1 MTAPGWSTPVD
12 VRAWLARRWERGRL
26 LATVVQPDGQFPLR
40 VPLKAPSSAELASRF
55 DEARAWV
62 AAIRAM
68 PRVRVEVRRINHRQ
82 LGAQELPA
90 QVWVETVD
98 DAAAIVGRTR
108 DLSRFRELA
117 AFTADRLPA
126 VSPLLARRPLEVL
139 DAADDWPT
147 LLAVAEWVRDHPRP
161 GVYVRQIDLPD
172 VHTKLVEQHRNLL
185 AAVLEAVLPA
195 EHVDTTARRGDLE
208 RRFGFRLKP
217 RLVRFRVLDE
227 RLRLTSFDADG
238 HYLLT
243 GADFARLPPPDRVV
257 MTENEINFLALPPL
271 SGAIAIFGAGS
282 GLEHLAEA
290 AWLARCPVYYWGD
303 IDTHGF
309 WILDQL
315 RAVVPHAES
324 LLMDRATLLDHRSL
338 WVHEHSPIRR
348 DLNRLTSAERDLY
361 DDLRDNRIGP
371 KVRLEQERI
380 RFGVVRRALAA
391 LTP

>member
-1 MTAPGWSTPVD
+1 MVLVWV
-12 VRAWLARRWERGRL
+12 
-26 LATVVQPDGQFPLR
+26 
-40 VPLKAPSSAELASRF
+40 VPLVKEAEPLIETQRRAALEDGKPHWLFGPLSHPQDPDQDHASEPAALVGWRDVELAQQK
-55 DEARAWV
+55 
-62 AAIRAM
+62 I
-68 PRVRVEVRRINHRQ
+68 I
-82 LGAQELPA
+82 
-90 QVWVETVD
+90 
-98 DAAAIVGRTR
+98 
-108 DLSRFRELA
+108 
-117 AFTADRLPA
+117 
-126 VSPLLARRPLEVL
+126 
-139 DAADDWPT
+139 
-147 LLAVAEWVRDHPRP
+147 
-161 GVYVRQIDLPD
+161 
-172 VHTKLVEQHRNLL
+172 

-309 WILDQL
+309 GILNQL
-315 RAVVPHAES
+315 RARLPEARS
-324 LLMDRATLLDHRSL
+324 FLMDRATLEAHRGL
-338 WVHEHSPIRR
+338 WGQEPAERR
-348 DLNRLTSAERDLY
+348 YAGDVSRLSAEERALFEDLVL
-361 DDLRDNRIGP
+361 DRLGER
-371 KVRLEQERI
+371 VRLEQERVG
-380 RFGVVRRALAA
+380 FGWLEAA
-391 LTP
+391 LERVERRRLPGAAVPTEPLS